1 MVDSNK
7 LRRGRFWKDVC
18 KLGTA
23 PSVPCCICFAAEHAR
38 VVSGASRRSYRLP
51 IGCRE
56 QPRSAVAVMQSL
68 QLPEINPP
76 TEIHL
81 SHENL
86 MEKCFAYHTSR
97 LGPFWWEEITK
108 ATWKQ
113 VFSWGAVAG
122 WELFHFASYCSVA
135 RSSRILEVL
144 ATLCKYCVLMKGIAL
159 SKFKLR
165 IKHSFWSAMW
175 AFTTIKVDHK
185 IWHPLAFSREHTPLP
200 SAGTGDLILRPRVPR
215 KAGQSD

>member
-51 IGCRE
+51 ISCRE

-86 MEKCFAYHTSR
+86 MEKCFAYYTPR
-97 LGPFWWEEITK
+97 LGPLLVRRNNRGDME
-108 ATWKQ
+108 
-113 VFSWGAVAG
+113 
-122 WELFHFASYCSVA
+122 AS
-135 RSSRILEVL
+135 
-144 ATLCKYCVLMKGIAL
+144 
-159 SKFKLR
+159 F
-165 IKHSFWSAMW
+165 
-175 AFTTIKVDHK
+175 
-185 IWHPLAFSREHTPLP
+185 
-200 SAGTGDLILRPRVPR
+200 
-215 KAGQSD
+215 